1 MNAVLIDPTT
11 PEELEFNRAFCP
23 SVTLTAPVTDEPQ
36 ELLALLPGARAMVSK
51 RRTVDGALMDASG
64 SSLELVHLWSGRHD
78 RVVLPDAAARGLT
91 VSLATQIGCVA
102 VAELAITMMLG
113 LSKKVIRGHDDVI
126 HGRYRDLG
134 IEPILTAER
143 KIKFQW
149 MQLPD
154 LFEVH
159 GLTLGLIGMGEIA
172 TETARRAIAFGM
184 RVLYWNRRRLPSNFE
199 AEEGVE
205 YRELEAL
212 LSESDFVSIH
222 TPHAADTDKLLN
234 AERLKLMKSTAFVI
248 NTARG
253 GIIDEA
259 ALIEALRNGTI
270 AGAGL
275 DVFTYEPTPFE
286 NPLLHLEKNVNLVL
300 MPHIGGGSGG
310 TRMKQARD
318 TLANL
323 ERLALGQ
330 PLQQVILKGRGA

>member
-1 MNAVLIDPTT
+1 MRAVLVDPTT
-11 PEELEFNRAFCP
+11 PEELEFNRPFCP
-23 SVTLTAPVTDEPQ
+23 SVTLTAPLTDDPQ
-36 ELLALLPGARAMVSK
+36 ELMALLPGARAIVSK
-51 RRTVDGALMDASG
+51 RRTVDGALMDAAG
-64 SSLELVHLWSGRHD
+64 SSLELVHLWSGRRD

-91 VSLATQIGCVA
+91 VSLTTQIGCVA

-113 LSKKVIRGHDDVI
+113 LSKKVVRGHDDVM

-134 IEPILTAER
+134 VEPILTAER

-172 TETARRAIAFGM
+172 TETARRARAFGM
-184 RVLYWNRRRLPSNFE
+184 RVIYWNRRRLPSDFE
-199 AEEGVE
+199 VEEGVE

-234 AERLKLMKSTAFVI
+234 AERLKLMKPTAFVI

-253 GIIDEA
+253 GIIDES
-259 ALIEALRNGTI
+259 ALIDALRNGTI

-275 DVFTYEPTPFE
+275 DVFTYEPTPFD
-286 NPLLHLEKNVNLVL
+286 NPLLHLENVNLIL

-323 ERLALGQ
+323 ERLATGKA
-330 PLQQVILKGRGA
+330 LQQVILKGKGA

>member
-1 MNAVLIDPTT
+1 MNAVLLDPTT

-23 SVTLTAPVTDEPQ
+23 SVTLHAPVTDDPQ
-36 ELLALLPGARAMVSK
+36 ELLALLPGARAIVSK
-51 RRTVDGALMDASG
+51 RRTVDGALMDAAG

-113 LSKKVIRGHDDVI
+113 LSKKVIRAHDDVV

-134 IEPILTAER
+134 VEPILTAER

-172 TETARRAIAFGM
+172 TETARRARAFGM
-184 RVLYWNRRRLPSNFE
+184 RVIYWNRRRLPDDFE

-205 YRELEAL
+205 YRELETL
-212 LSESDFVSIH
+212 LGESDFVSIH
-222 TPHAADTDKLLN
+222 TPHAPDTDKLLN
-234 AERLKLMKSTAFVI
+234 AERLKLMKPTAFVI

-259 ALIEALRNGTI
+259 ALIDALRDGTI

-275 DVFTYEPTPFE
+275 DVFTHEPTPHD
-286 NPLLHLEKNVNLVL
+286 NPLLHLENVNLIL

-323 ERLALGQ
+323 ERLATGK
-330 PLQQVILKGRGA
+330 PLQQVILERRRL

>member
-1 MNAVLIDPTT
+1 MRAVLVDPTT
-11 PEELEFNRAFCP
+11 PEELEFNRPFCP
-23 SVTLTAPVTDEPQ
+23 SVMLTAPLTDDPQ
-36 ELLALLPGARAMVSK
+36 ELMALLPGARAVVAK
-51 RRTVDGALMDASG
+51 RRTVDGTLMDAAG
-64 SSLELVHLWSGRHD
+64 SSLELVHLWSGRRD

-113 LSKKVIRGHDDVI
+113 LSKKVVRGHDDVMR
-126 HGRYRDLG
+126 GRYRDLG
-134 IEPILTAER
+134 VEPILTAER

-172 TETARRAIAFGM
+172 TETARRARAFGM
-184 RVLYWNRRRLPSNFE
+184 RVIYWNRRRLPSDFE
-199 AEEGVE
+199 VEEGVE

-234 AERLKLMKSTAFVI
+234 AERLKLMKPTAFVI

-253 GIIDEA
+253 GIIDES
-259 ALIEALRNGTI
+259 ALIDALRNGTI

-275 DVFTYEPTPFE
+275 DVFTYEPTPFD
-286 NPLLHLEKNVNLVL
+286 NPLLHLENVNLIL

-323 ERLALGQ
+323 ERLATGE
-330 PLQQVILKGRGA
+330 PLQQVILKGKGV